1 MKKSCL
7 VLCLAFAAV
16 LLTGCTGGTPSQEA
30 TTVPA
35 VITQA
40 PAMDIPTPAPLPEG
54 LDPSAEEDV
63 DPEYVDD
70 FSFVSQTTETSLYA
84 GATPITLDPI
94 DLPTPTPQPPM
105 VFTFQTY
112 TARNLGLSF
121 ESVAGYEV
129 DESQPDSYILTEPAS
144 QQKDNYSVQISLIMT
159 TAPGNYK
166 AADIRA
172 DLRAKMEDL
181 GKVNYQQWQ
190 PSEPAQRTL
199 LDASGY
205 YANYRGVK
213 TDGTIVRGRVHM
225 ALLPNGRL
233 LTLHITNPANYNTD
247 YISVFT
253 QIRNTLKVL

>member
-1 MKKSCL
+1 MKKTCL
-7 VLCLAFAAV
+7 VLCLAFTAV
-16 LLTGCTGGTPSQEA
+16 LLTGCTGATPGQVA

-40 PAMDIPTPAPLPEG
+40 PAMEIPTAAPLPEG
-54 LDPSAEEDV
+54 IDPSAEEDLN
-63 DPEYVDD
+63 PEYIDEISVI
-70 FSFVSQTTETSLYA
+70 SQAAETSLYA

-105 VFTFQTY
+105 VFTYQTY

-121 ESVAGYEV
+121 ESAAGYEV

-159 TAPGNYK
+159 SAPNNYK

-172 DLRAKMEDL
+172 DLRAKLEEL
-181 GKVNYQQWQ
+181 GKFNYQQWQ

-225 ALLPNGRL
+225 ALLPNNRL
-233 LTLHITNPANYNTD
+233 LTLHITNPAAYNTD

-253 QIRNTLKVL
+253 QIRNTLKAL